1 MPKAM
6 PYLSSSS
13 GLIGPTF
20 RPKLS
25 HLARK
30 SGVKVP
36 WSCEV
41 TPVYGACQVGNAR
54 YCVRKVPPQVP
65 SAKSFFSWGLLQPG
79 YKERRLEPEKK
90 PLFFVEIGDLRGGPA
105 EFCSRPPRA
114 IVSALVCAGS
124 RASTKLRGALRIRA
138 RMVKRV
144 R

>member
-65 SAKSFFSWGLLQPG
+65 QLSPSFHGDCYSP
-79 YKERRLEPEKK
+79 
-90 PLFFVEIGDLRGGPA
+90 VTEIGDGWPERSHFFLWKLGTYAVGGWNSLPGGRG
-105 EFCSRPPRA
+105 RLPPRW
-114 IVSALVCAGS
+114 SALPPWRRRRLRKCGAG
-124 RASTKLRGALRIRA
+124 
-138 RMVKRV
+138 
-144 R
+144 

>member
-54 YCVRKVPPQVP
+54 YCVRKVPPEVP
-65 SAKSFFSWGLLQPG
+65 RLSHSFHGDCYSRVTKSGAWSP
-79 YKERRLEPEKK
+79 KRS
-90 PLFFVEIGDLRGGPA
+90 
-105 EFCSRPPRA
+105 CSF
-114 IVSALVCAGS
+114 LW
-124 RASTKLRGALRIRA
+124 KLGTYGE
-138 RMVKRV
+138 
-144 R
+144 